1 MMIWLNIELDLAK
14 LCNLICIKK
23 TVELWNCSVIKHR
36 LRCLY
41 LWCRRRGSGICV
53 LDIIPCL
60 DTMLTLYILKLL
72 QPCSKVDSLV
82 RTVDIIVFCITV
94 LVMMHHILR
103 ERNSWKCSAYL
114 VSTATEWVRWD
125 SFQPRLKYP
134 KRPTLLNTKEKT
146 KPGTIKY
153 HRFCYKQNNFCSIL
167 LFSFTCGSNIRR
179 P

>member
-1 MMIWLNIELDLAK
+1 MIWLNIELDLAK

-72 QPCSKVDSLV
+72 QPCSKIDSLV
-82 RTVDIIVFCITV
+82 RTGDINVFCIIV
-94 LVMMHHILR
+94 LVMIHILR
-103 ERNSWKCSAYL
+103 EWNSWRCSAYL

-125 SFQPRLKYP
+125 SFESCPKYLK
-134 KRPTLLNTKEKT
+134 RRTLLHTWE
-146 KPGTIKY
+146 
-153 HRFCYKQNNFCSIL
+153 KQNYYKEPPMLPNANTSNK
-167 LFSFTCGSNIRR
+167 LFSTSVFYLRK
-179 P
+179 